1 MKVVTPD
8 DDGPVHL
15 HLSDDASQ
23 DTATDGDLAGEGAL
37 LVDIVTGLGLVGDLE
52 SKTRITKE
60 PGL

>member
-15 HLSDDASQ
+15 HLSDDTGQ
-23 DTATDGDLAGEGAL
+23 DTSTDGDLAGEWAL
-37 LVDIVTGLGLVGDLE
+37 LVHIVSGLGLVGDLE
-52 SKTRITKE
+52 SKTRIAEE